1 LVESLQVLDIIN
13 PTPTNKETK
22 KMDKEDAFDLRTKG
36 NQVAEKLIDLIL
48 NLLTDDCPDD
58 CPATLF
64 YELRAA
70 LEEAGFPGAAKTLSD
85 QVDATRHFAY
95 FRGEFAETSTLSGA
109 TILNGDY
116 ESR

>member
-48 NLLTDDCPDD
+48 NLLTDDCPE
-58 CPATLF
+58 TLF

>member
-1 LVESLQVLDIIN
+1 
-13 PTPTNKETK
+13 
-22 KMDKEDAFDLRTKG
+22 MDKEDAFDLRTKG

-48 NLLTDDCPDD
+48 NLLTDDCPE
-58 CPATLF
+58 TLF